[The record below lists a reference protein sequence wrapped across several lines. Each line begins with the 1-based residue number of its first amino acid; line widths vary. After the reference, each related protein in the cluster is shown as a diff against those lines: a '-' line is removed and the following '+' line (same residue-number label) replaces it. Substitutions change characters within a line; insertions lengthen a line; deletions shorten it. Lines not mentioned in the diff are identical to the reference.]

1 MSVLKNATRQSPSI
15 ARKLARQG
23 ALHLLPLY
31 GMLRL
36 SDLAREGIDRSGSFR
51 FADHIYLG
59 KPSGRTPIGRWLDA
73 RLLAMPAAR
82 AFRRRCDSAQ
92 AVILQA
98 LESRSAKAGALR
110 VLAVPCGIPRDLIEL
125 SGTLRSS
132 RPELLERL
140 EYHGMDLDPEVI
152 PLAAAALSDGGLGR
166 TSIHRGDALVSAD
179 YPARTFH
186 VVLSTGLGEFLDDDE
201 LEQLFSNVHRV
212 LEPGGVFYTSAT
224 ARDTRSD
231 LLLQIAELITRYREA
246 DQLERILRRLPWRAL
261 SLTRDRTGL
270 QTFVTAVR

>member
-1 MSVLKNATRQSPSI
+1 MSGLKNATRQSPSI

-31 GMLRL
+31 GLLRL
-36 SDLAREGIDRSGSFR
+36 SDLAREGIDRSGSYT
-51 FADHIYLG
+51 FADHIYVG
-59 KPSGRTPIGRWLDA
+59 TPSGRTPIGRWVDA

-82 AFRRRCDSAQ
+82 AFRRRCDNAK
-92 AVILQA
+92 AVVRQA
-98 LESRSAKAGALR
+98 LESRTARAGPVR
-110 VLAVPCGIPRDLIEL
+110 VLAVPCGIPRDVIEL
-125 SGTLRSS
+125 SRTLRSS
-132 RPELLERL
+132 RRDLLERL
-140 EYHGMDLDPEVI
+140 EYYGMDLDPEVI
-152 PLAAAALSDGGLGR
+152 PLAFAALSDGGLGT
-166 TSIHRGDALVSAD
+166 TSFHQGDALVSAD

-186 VVLSTGLGEFLDDDE
+186 VVLSTGLGEFLDDGE

-224 ARDTRSD
+224 ARDARSD
-231 LLLQIAELITRYREA
+231 LLLRIAELVTRYREA
-246 DQLERILRRLPWRAL
+246 DQLERILRRMPWRAL

>member
-1 MSVLKNATRQSPSI
+1 MSGLKNATRQSPSI

-31 GMLRL
+31 GLLRL
-36 SDLAREGIDRSGSFR
+36 SDLAREGIDHSGSYR
-51 FADHIYLG
+51 FADHIYVG
-59 KPSGRTPIGRWLDA
+59 APSGRTPIGRWLDA

-82 AFRRRCDSAQ
+82 AFRRRCDNAQ
-92 AVILQA
+92 AVVRQA
-98 LESRSAKAGALR
+98 LESRPAKAGALR

-125 SGTLRSS
+125 SRTLRSS

-152 PLAAAALSDGGLGR
+152 PLATAALRDSGLRTTSVHQGDGLIS
-166 TSIHRGDALVSAD
+166 TD
-179 YPARTFH
+179 YPSCAFH

-201 LEQLFSNVHRV
+201 LGRLFLNVYHV

-224 ARDTRSD
+224 ARDARSD
-231 LLLQIAELITRYREA
+231 LLLQIAELITRYRDA